1 MEELII
7 LTMFAV
13 QLTQELYT
21 IRQKQQH
28 KGMRALPVVHTCTLL
43 IAAMAGS
50 DLIVLTDVAT
60 PTTMDSIVQ
69 FQVKLNLVKMLNYF
83 IGTYQSQF

>member
-21 IRQKQQH
+21 IRQKRKRSRMH
-28 KGMRALPVVHTCTLL
+28 ALLMHTSTLL
-43 IAAMAGS
+43 IATKAGS

-60 PTTMDSIVQ
+60 PTTKDSIVQ
-69 FQVKLNLVKMLNYF
+69 FL
-83 IGTYQSQF
+83 